1 MNILVVDDH
10 AILRKGLIQLLSEEF
25 PNAKFTEASTSQK
38 TLDCLARQHYDVLVL
53 DIFMP
58 GRSGLEVLHDVKLLH
73 PGMPILVLSIAPE
86 EQLAVR
92 VLKAGASGYLNKQT
106 APEELVKAVKKIM
119 VGGRYV
125 SAALAERLAV
135 EIGNGAQPLHE
146 TLSNR
151 EYAVLRRLVLGRS
164 IKEIADE
171 LSLSPKTVSTY
182 RTRIMQ
188 KLCLNNDA
196 ELVRYALTHGIAGEG

>member
-1 MNILVVDDH
+1 MNILLADDH
-10 AILRKGLIQLLSEEF
+10 AILRKGLVQLLSEEF

-38 TLDCLARQHYDVLVL
+38 TLDCLPHQHYDVLIL

-58 GRSGLEVLHDVKLLH
+58 GCSGLEVLHDVKLLY
-73 PGMPILVLSIAPE
+73 PDLPILILSIAPE

-92 VLKAGASGYLNKQT
+92 VLKAGASGYLNKQA
-106 APEELVKAVKKIM
+106 APEELVKAVKKILA
-119 VGGRYV
+119 GGRYV
-125 SAALAERLAV
+125 SVALAERLAM
-135 EIGNGAQPLHE
+135 EIGNGTRPLHE

-151 EYAVLRRLVLGRS
+151 EYAVLRRLVMGRS
-164 IKEIADE
+164 VKEIGAE

-182 RTRIMQ
+182 RARIMQ

-196 ELVRYALTHGIAGEG
+196 ELIRYSIEHKIEGEV